1 VELAKEVGFAK
12 MHIFSF
18 SPRKGTPAATMQDTV
33 DKTVTKE
40 RAQILHDLNSCLESK
55 FREQFLGETATILTE
70 NSNQQPCGRCERYF
84 MVYLEETNKVPD
96 KNEIIK
102 VKLLKNATNGLIGK
116 VDTKKNK

>member
-1 VELAKEVGFAK
+1 
-12 MHIFSF
+12 
-18 SPRKGTPAATMQDTV
+18 MQNTV
-33 DKTVTKE
+33 DNRVMKQ
-40 RAQILHDLNSCLESK
+40 RAQILNDLNKCLESQ

-116 VDTKKNK
+116 VDTQKNK